1 MIVLQNAMEKSQLYK
16 IDEFGVKN
24 YNYAVVGFLS
34 LALFAILNI
43 ILGYVTFLAETSVA
57 NSPVQNYVDALWL
70 MLMSSTT
77 IGFGDVYPIT
87 FIGRASVFIMFILGV
102 GILGGVGAVFAN
114 KIFGFIDEMT
124 DASDEKI
131 RITQLQR
138 DFLVLRFREG
148 YSNRELAE
156 KYYGTTDAK
165 YVRAELN
172 KALEKLKM
180 KLKKEDINIIL

>member
-1 MIVLQNAMEKSQLYK
+1 MLWKKSQLYK

-24 YNYAVVGFLS
+24 YNYTVVGLLS

-43 ILGYVTFLAETSVA
+43 TLGYVTFLAETSVA

-102 GILGGVGAVFAN
+102 GILGGGVGAVFAN
-114 KIFGFIDEMT
+114 KIFGFADTSI
-124 DASDEKI
+124 K
-131 RITQLQR
+131 
-138 DFLVLRFREG
+138 
-148 YSNRELAE
+148 NRELRKQNEEIFAQNIKIHQKLE
-156 KYYGTTDAK
+156 Q
-165 YVRAELN
+165 
-172 KALEKLKM
+172 LEK
-180 KLKKEDINIIL
+180 KLESLSK